1 MSNPSETG
9 SDVAC
14 FYLAVV
20 QDDGADEPP
29 SAAGQFASVHQVLQ
43 LRNLNWALKPVHIQ
57 PNYHL
62 KHDKDQLMDTN
73 NRDGDGD
80 QPANVDIPSKQ
91 LSTSYLV

>member
-1 MSNPSETG
+1 M
-9 SDVAC
+9 AC

-43 LRNLNWALKPVHIQ
+43 LRNLDGALKPVHIQ

-62 KHDKDQLMDTN
+62 THDKHQLMDTN
-73 NRDGDGD
+73 NNNNRDGDGE
-80 QPANVDIPSKQ
+80 QPANVDNLNI
-91 LSTSYLV
+91 YLVI